1 MVGEAEEPHLVV
13 DVVLVEQRGLDGAE
27 VAPAQPADLADVPGV
42 VVVLVEHRP
51 QARLLGHL
59 EQLLA
64 ALEALEVLE
73 HGRHLGLGRQPG
85 LLHEDRQA
93 VVDGQHHE
101 PEGLGV
107 LGDEVLDAGHHP
119 VAGTALVE
127 GVGVSEGVEP
137 ALGDELG
144 HPGAQ
149 AALAVGLAV
158 LGRDVGGVVV
168 EVAAPVG
175 PQHVVEDGDREGRTA
190 PPGAVGQELQLV
202 VDRVPVVV
210 AVDEGGVHGLERG
223 QHLEA
228 ERLVEVVAAGE
239 ALGVPG
245 RVEGRHG
252 VDDVQL
258 GLGAEV
264 VQHADGG
271 LPAQGTDLDDLAC
284 SRGVQQRRD
293 GDVPQR
299 EHGWRTTPLCPS
311 TEWATGARNPSA
323 RPPTI
328 PQVEPDGAVERR
340 RHVQRTRNPRVR
352 LLIGVLAVG
361 AAVGAALPGGAAGA
375 QQDGQGAAGVELEAS
390 AGFAGRYL
398 VGRRLPITVDI
409 TADRLVRG
417 TVEVQIDGLQGTW
430 SVPVE
435 VPGGSSKEVVLVVP
449 TPAGFAV
456 REVDV
461 TLRDGG
467 DEVASTQ
474 PEVEGLAE
482 DELVGLLPGA
492 LPADLPEPV
501 TLPGEVGTARFVRVE
516 LEQLAIPGLLDPI
529 GTVVAGAD
537 EVGRL
542 DAAGRAELLS
552 WTDRGGRLVVD
563 SAPSATVAGLPDDW
577 QPDGQARR
585 VAGLG
590 EVRASSGRAAAGDW
604 DAVVEATPTVS
615 SQELAAF
622 GWWGS
627 GESLSDS
634 LARDAGLDALD
645 LPWLAGFVIAYIA
658 LCGPVAYFALRGRR
672 NLGWVV
678 VPGLAVV
685 FTAAA
690 FVVGDDLRAGTTTSH
705 GTVLEVSS
713 AGSRATTVVGAVSR
727 SGADGEATFPAG
739 WTVAPLD
746 STALGID
753 AGGPIA
759 VTTTP
764 DGAQAAIPL
773 AAGDFGVARGTGPVA
788 AAGDD
793 GALRDRRGDLRGR
806 HGHRHRHQRLRPAP
820 RARRGVRRPRRRP
833 HRLHRPGRLRHLQH
847 RGRRVHPRRP
857 VRAGR
862 GAGLAG
868 RVRLRRSSS
877 TRCATPRAS

>member
-1 MVGEAEEPHLVV
+1 V
-13 DVVLVEQRGLDGAE
+13 
-27 VAPAQPADLADVPGV
+27 
-42 VVVLVEHRP
+42 HR
-51 QARLLGHL
+51 
-59 EQLLA
+59 
-64 ALEALEVLE
+64 
-73 HGRHLGLGRQPG
+73 
-85 LLHEDRQA
+85 
-93 VVDGQHHE
+93 
-101 PEGLGV
+101 
-107 LGDEVLDAGHHP
+107 
-119 VAGTALVE
+119 
-127 GVGVSEGVEP
+127 
-137 ALGDELG
+137 
-144 HPGAQ
+144 
-149 AALAVGLAV
+149 
-158 LGRDVGGVVV
+158 
-168 EVAAPVG
+168 
-175 PQHVVEDGDREGRTA
+175 
-190 PPGAVGQELQLV
+190 
-202 VDRVPVVV
+202 
-210 AVDEGGVHGLERG
+210 
-223 QHLEA
+223 
-228 ERLVEVVAAGE
+228 
-239 ALGVPG
+239 
-245 RVEGRHG
+245 
-252 VDDVQL
+252 
-258 GLGAEV
+258 
-264 VQHADGG
+264 
-271 LPAQGTDLDDLAC
+271 AC
-284 SRGVQQRRD
+284 NHR
-293 GDVPQR
+293 
-299 EHGWRTTPLCPS
+299 
-311 TEWATGARNPSA
+311 A
-323 RPPTI
+323 
-328 PQVEPDGAVERR
+328 
-340 RHVQRTRNPRVR
+340 R

-417 TVEVQIDGLQGTW
+417 SVVVQVDGLQGTW

-467 DEVASTQ
+467 DEVASAQ

-577 QPDGQARR
+577 QPDGEVRR

-713 AGSRATTVVGAVSR
+713 AGSRATTIVGAVSR

-793 GALRDRRGDLRGR
+793 GALVTVEATSEDGTVTGTVTNNSDLHLERVGVFVGRAGAHIDAIAPGDSATFSIEGGEFTRGDPYAPAEAQVWPAESGYGIEFNPARSAESIVNLALLQDHLAPLGPNARPRGVATVIGWTRDLDSPAHINGPDSPEGRSIVIARGAVASGDGTVAQGSARREILRGPNGVELPDDEEIGGGMEGYVWRFTLPEGAEVDDPAAMSVSIPGYIARIDAWDGERWVTVDRRSGQFLGDLAA
-806 HGHRHRHQRLRPAP
+806 QRIVDLPP
-820 RARRGVRRPRRRP
+820 GV
-833 HRLHRPGRLRHLQH
+833 
-847 RGRRVHPRRP
+847 VID
-857 VRAGR
+857 
-862 GAGLAG
+862 G
-868 RVRLRRSSS
+868 RVLVRGFGVSDFGP
-877 TRCATPRAS
+877 TMAEGIDVFEAAS